1 MTAIAIRRRLQ
12 EYIRF
17 ADEKKIKAL
26 FTIVEDEIKQK
37 RNLWTKDF
45 INEMKTRSTDFS
57 SNKVK
62 GSSRKSVQ
70 RKVQSIL
77 KNGK

>member
-1 MTAIAIRRRLQ
+1 MTTLAIRKSLQ

-37 RNLWTKDF
+37 RDFWTTEFLK
-45 INEMKTRSTDFS
+45 EMKKR
-57 SNKVK
+57 
-62 GSSRKSVQ
+62 
-70 RKVQSIL
+70 
-77 KNGK
+77 